1 MNKLIK
7 AIKNLFFKNL
17 PIKLLALFI
26 AAITVL
32 FINL

>member
-1 MNKLIK
+1 MKKFGKILKDI
-7 AIKNLFFKNL
+7 FTKNL
-17 PIKLLALFI
+17 PIKLLAIVL